1 MFSQYSPSMV
11 GEQGNRTAG
20 TRSATPPQSYWWKR
34 IQNSNTRS
42 RLQEISG
49 SLNCAEKFTSLVS
62 CHRGYG
68 SVAFY
73 AVFSLF
79 ILTFLYAI
87 WKIVSAHSR
96 SGRRPGS
103 GNSTS
108 VAKLSPTAQ
117 APTTYINTYAWLHKE
132 NILTHFNPS
141 LKGSYSPLDNPTP
154 VNLYPPDRQ
163 KHSKIP
169 SLIDKDFPTR
179 GHAILENTSPTWT
192 SPNRATEPLYNYY
205 SGPYK
210 TIQPPLNNPP
220 PYPTLPYPSVVNPLF
235 PSAQYP
241 QGFNPYPRPP
251 LLSDLNIDRRFRFE
265 YGIPTSSPFNYNSN
279 SPGILNERTSI
290 MPPVVNTSNI
300 PADYA
305 LPVDKNALSQG
316 YYDNNYYRV
325 DRLQIEGALPT
336 SPSPLISFLKETS
349 QNNHN
354 SRPKA
359 RKKRKRITPKRK
371 TRRHK
376 RKKQSQIQN
385 HVKNVKDF
393 EENLKNRQAKHH
405 VTLIRS
411 HRKKSQEKWRKGR
424 KPHLRQYKRM
434 RHFRAHFESA
444 RSRIPRYHRK
454 VIHIKKSFEVK
465 NSKTR
470 YHDKPRTHLHRI
482 YDHHRKKA
490 HIHHTYSRRHHR
502 VLNFRLYRL
511 YRRHHSV
518 HDEIRGKW
526 RVSRHRVRTC
536 KIVDQFSTRG
546 LVKITRTKRKSRYF
560 HTLLICRPV
569 RLKMKKGVH
578 RHSYPVKYA
587 QLCHKKWFITKGF
600 IFVNRVSKRQE
611 FPIYSVKVCTPS
623 YAHANQLL
631 SAKNEES
638 KVWNISKEVLLKMKT
653 EDTEN
658 LNARTSSVTDGHKHH
673 TRKKKVKKHR
683 KRLKRKNLHGKK
695 RRKHLKHQTKAG
707 KRLKLH
713 EKERRKLE
721 KVQKKQKVHHRLSP
735 NKASK
740 RKKTFGK
747 TKGKYMD
754 PEHDFYGKLLHI
766 IKLAKIYDKKKPANG
781 TKDEDVF
788 DLLEAVLEKNQTT
801 TNVPLG
807 KKKPTVKPR
816 TMKTVTTPSRHHLS
830 HQNSQNS
837 STRDSKV
844 HSQDN
849 VHLTHEN
856 SQNSSKND
864 KGDNQDNIQR
874 LLAKILPAVIKNL
887 HGDAA
892 VSHLTKTKITTK
904 PTVKITTIQK
914 TTPTTQVT
922 ISTTKSSKDHFE
934 ELMKTFL
941 PLLLKKTQSIKGV
954 KQNPEKKQ
962 APVQPKQSP
971 SLPRKVT
978 TKIDLKTLLSRMGVN
993 NLESESLYNKIL
1005 AKTATVT
1012 AKPTTKPTSKLF
1024 MSPEKSTVVPKTS
1037 IHPPITRPKPTSPV
1051 TTIQLPPQ
1059 LSQPDVS
1066 HQLESPMDA
1075 NPSFLQTKKPVSLP
1089 QMPFV
1094 SLSAPPATPSY
1105 ILPPVP
1111 ATALFSPRSP
1121 PELSSQP
1128 AFSPQV
1134 NGDNTSPVL
1143 PLVNSDPYSR
1153 SILCFGDSLTS
1164 GFYNHG
1170 KNFHPYSK
1178 KLSQLLSSDSRR
1190 LRYYIKTSGKVREMA
1205 HGSMA
1210 RRLPQILGNSSRFD
1224 WVIILGGTNDV
1235 AHVKNF
1241 GDDDSFMN
1249 QLINVWKPRI
1259 VRDIEVL
1266 HETAHKYGA
1275 RTVLLTIPETA
1286 YEAWPNFKTLWIMRR
1301 GINQDLREFA
1311 RRSQG
1316 NTVLCDLALKLPRH
1330 SISPQAQ
1337 AILWNDH
1344 LHLTPYGYD
1353 KMAEIIY
1360 QCLKPYLSN

>member
-11 GEQGNRTAG
+11 GEQGNRTSE

-34 IQNSNTRS
+34 IQNSNTR
-42 RLQEISG
+42 LQETSG

-108 VAKLSPTAQ
+108 IAKLSPTAH

-132 NILTHFNPS
+132 NIVTHFNPS
-141 LKGSYSPLDNPTP
+141 LKSSYSPLDNPTP
-154 VNLYPPDRQ
+154 VNLYPPERQ
-163 KHSKIP
+163 KHSKVP
-169 SLIDKDFPTR
+169 SVIDKDFPTR
-179 GHAILENTSPTWT
+179 GRAILENTSPTWT
-192 SPNRATEPLYNYY
+192 SPSRATEPLYNYY

-210 TIQPPLNNPP
+210 SIQPTSNNPP

-241 QGFNPYPRPP
+241 EGFNPYPRPP
-251 LLSDLNIDRRFRFE
+251 FVSDLNNNRRFRFE
-265 YGIPTSSPFNYNSN
+265 YGLPNSSPFNYNSN
-279 SPGILNERTSI
+279 SPGIFNERTSI
-290 MPPVVNTSNI
+290 MPPVANTSNI
-300 PADYA
+300 PTDYS
-305 LPVDKNALSQG
+305 LPVDKNTPPQG

-325 DRLQIEGALPT
+325 DQLQIEGALPT

-349 QNNHN
+349 ENNHN

-359 RKKRKRITPKRK
+359 RKKRKRITAKRK

-376 RKKQSQIQN
+376 KRKQSQIQN
-385 HVKNVKDF
+385 HVKNVK
-393 EENLKNRQAKHH
+393 NRKAKHH
-405 VTLIRS
+405 VKSIIS
-411 HRKKSQEKWRKGR
+411 HRKKFQEKWRKGR
-424 KPHLRQYKRM
+424 KPHLQQYKKM
-434 RHFRAHFESA
+434 QHFRAHFKSA

-454 VIHIKKSFEVK
+454 VTHIKKSLQFK

-470 YHDKPRTHLHRI
+470 HHEKSRTHLHRI

-490 HIHHTYSRRHHR
+490 HIHHTYSRRPHR

-526 RVSRHRVRTC
+526 SVSRHRVRTC

-546 LVKITRTKRKSRYF
+546 LVKMTRTKGKNRYL

-587 QLCHKKWFITKGF
+587 QLCRKKWFITKAF
-600 IFVNRVSKRQE
+600 IFVNRVSKSQE
-611 FPIYSVKVCTPS
+611 FPRYNVKICTPS

-638 KVWNISKEVLLKMKT
+638 KVWNISKEALLKMKT
-653 EDTEN
+653 EDAEN
-658 LNARTSSVTDGHKHH
+658 MNARTSSVTDGHKHH
-673 TRKKKVKKHR
+673 PRKKKVKKHR
-683 KRLKRKNLHGKK
+683 KSKRRHKSLKRKNQHHKK
-695 RRKHLKHQTKAG
+695 RRKHLKHKTKAG

-721 KVQKKQKVHHRLSP
+721 KVQKKQKVHHNLRP
-735 NKASK
+735 NKATK
-740 RKKTFGK
+740 RKKTFSK
-747 TKGKYMD
+747 SKGRYMD
-754 PEHDFYGKLLHI
+754 LEHDFYGKLLHVL
-766 IKLAKIYDKKKPANG
+766 KLAKMYDRKKANR
-781 TKDEDVF
+781 TKGDDVF
-788 DLLEAVLEKNQTT
+788 DSLEAVLLQNQTT

-807 KKKPTVKPR
+807 KKKPTVKPS
-816 TMKTVTTPSRHHLS
+816 TIKTVTTPSKHHLN
-830 HQNSQNS
+830 HENSQNS
-837 STRDSKV
+837 STRDNKV

-849 VHLTHEN
+849 VHLTDEN
-856 SQNSSKND
+856 SQNNSKHN
-864 KGDNQDNIQR
+864 KGDSQDNIQR

-892 VSHLTKTKITTK
+892 VSHLTKTKVTTK
-904 PTVKITTIQK
+904 PTIKVTTIQK
-914 TTPTTQVT
+914 TTPTTQMT
-922 ISTTKSSKDHFE
+922 TSTTKSSKDNFE

-941 PLLLKKTQSIKGV
+941 PLFLKKTQSLNSKGV
-954 KQNPEKKQ
+954 KQKPEKKQ

-971 SLPRKVT
+971 SVTVTRKVKA
-978 TKIDLKTLLSRMGVN
+978 KIDLKTLLSRMGVD
-993 NLESESLYNKIL
+993 NLVSESLSNKNL
-1005 AKTATVT
+1005 AKTATIT
-1012 AKPTTKPTSKLF
+1012 AQPTAKPTSKLIVA
-1024 MSPEKSTVVPKTS
+1024 PVKSTVVPKTS
-1037 IHPPITRPKPTSPV
+1037 IHPPITRPKPTSAV
-1051 TTIQLPPQ
+1051 TTIQLPGQ
-1059 LSQPDVS
+1059 LRQPDVS
-1066 HQLESPMDA
+1066 HQLESSMGAKPTL
-1075 NPSFLQTKKPVSLP
+1075 FQTKTAVSSP
-1089 QMPFV
+1089 QMPSV
-1094 SLSAPPATPSY
+1094 SLSAPPATPSSA
-1105 ILPPVP
+1105 LPPVP
-1111 ATALFSPRSP
+1111 TALFSPGSP
-1121 PELSSQP
+1121 PGLSSQP

-1134 NGDNTSPVL
+1134 NGDNTSPFL
-1143 PLVNSDPYSR
+1143 PPVNSDPYSR

-1170 KNFHPYSK
+1170 KNFHPYSQT
-1178 KLSQLLSSDSRR
+1178 LSRLLNSDRR
-1190 LRYYIKTSGKVREMA
+1190 LRYYVKTSGKVREMA

-1266 HETAHKYGA
+1266 HDTAHKYGA
-1275 RTVLLTIPETA
+1275 RTILLTIPETA

-1301 GINQDLREFA
+1301 GINQDLREYA

-1360 QCLKPYLSN
+1360 QCLKPYLSK